1 MLLMQNSRQQLSS
14 ELFKKLSSYQIGLC
28 LMFNDGMSDSGDA
41 ADVTIFINACL
52 DLLSKP
58 ISKTCRVEP
67 RYLELAYFELP
78 LISK

>member
-1 MLLMQNSRQQLSS
+1 
-14 ELFKKLSSYQIGLC
+14 
-28 LMFNDGMSDSGDA
+28 MSDSGDA

-78 LISK
+78 LISKWKSSPYFNMKLWQQVTK